1 MKVAIGGKGGSGKTT
16 LAGTLAR
23 HLGRGGHPVLA
34 VDGDTNP
41 NLGLSLGLGPRA
53 TETLIAAREE
63 LDRDPNAQHET
74 TIEGI
79 IERFGADAPDGV
91 RLIQVSRI
99 DHPQSG
105 CP

>member
-1 MKVAIGGKGGSGKTT
+1 MKIAVAGKGGSGKTT

-23 HLGRGGHPVLA
+23 HLARRGHSVLA

-41 NLGLSLGLGPRA
+41 NLGLSLGLGPSA
-53 TETLIAAREE
+53 TEELVAARQE
-63 LDRDPNAQHET
+63 LDREPGAIHET

-79 IERFGADAPDGV
+79 IERFGADGPDGV
-91 RLIQVSRI
+91 RLVQVSRI
-99 DHPQSG
+99 DRPDNG